1 MSQKGSRIFM
11 NIYAY
16 ILTVKKN
23 GVNIMQALL
32 DAMNGNPF
40 MPLVCKKPAF

>member
-1 MSQKGSRIFM
+1 M

-23 GVNIMQALL
+23 GVNILQALL
-32 DAMNGNPF
+32 DAMHGKPF
-40 MPLVCKKPAF
+40 MPLVCKTPAF